1 MEKADSFL
9 LVLQRI
15 SSNLS
20 RKELEDM
27 KFLCK
32 MKIGK
37 RKLNEIEHGTE
48 LFSCLMQQNLLS
60 MSDTAFLVSM
70 LQSLKREDLVQ
81 DLASFLD
88 NKPGPGQQLDPQ
100 VEAQLEVA
108 FEVLCDH
115 VGRDW
120 KRLVR
125 KLGVSQVHIDRIV
138 YAHPHDLREQFYQS
152 LLLWKNSNDTEASVS
167 ALEKALRDCYLNLA
181 ADVLAERLEKL
192 EL

>member
-1 MEKADSFL
+1 MEKVDPL
-9 LVLQRI
+9 LAVLQHI

-37 RKLNEIEHGTE
+37 RKLNEIECGID
-48 LFSCLMQQNLLS
+48 LFSCLMQLNLLS
-60 MSDTAFLVSM
+60 MSNTDFLISM
-70 LQSLKREDLVQ
+70 LQSLKREDLMQELVNCVK
-81 DLASFLD
+81 
-88 NKPGPGQQLDPQ
+88 NKPGPGRQLDPK

-108 FEVLCDH
+108 FDTLCDQ

-125 KLGVSQVHIDRIV
+125 KLGVSQVDIDRMV
-138 YAHPHDLREQFYQS
+138 YAHPRDLREQFYQS
-152 LLLWKNSNDTEASVS
+152 LLLWKKSNDKDANVS
-167 ALEKALRDCYLNLA
+167 TIQQALRDCNLNLT
-181 ADVLAERLEKL
+181 ADILAEKL
-192 EL
+192 AVMLL

>member
-1 MEKADSFL
+1 MEKADLFL

-37 RKLNEIEHGTE
+37 RKLNEIEQGTE

-60 MSDTAFLVSM
+60 MSNTAFLVSM

-81 DLASFLD
+81 ELASFVD
-88 NKPGPGQQLDPQ
+88 KPGPGQQLDPQ

-108 FEVLCDH
+108 FQVLCDE

-138 YAHPHDLREQFYQS
+138 YAHPNDLREQFYQS

-167 ALEKALRDCYLNLA
+167 TIEKALRDCYLNLA
-181 ADVLAERLEKL
+181 ADILAERLEQMAL
-192 EL
+192 

>member
-1 MEKADSFL
+1 MEKGDLFL
-9 LVLQRI
+9 AGLHHI

-37 RKLNEIEHGTE
+37 RKLNEIEQAID
-48 LFSCLMQQNLLS
+48 LFTCLMQQNLLS
-60 MSDTAFLVSM
+60 MGNTDFLISM
-70 LQSLKREDLVQ
+70 LQSLKREDLIQELTNCVEKRP
-81 DLASFLD
+81 S
-88 NKPGPGQQLDPQ
+88 PEEQLDPK

-108 FEVLCDH
+108 FNTLCDQ

-125 KLGVSQVHIDRIV
+125 RLGISQADIERIV
-138 YAHPHDLREQFYQS
+138 YAQPHDLKEQFFQS
-152 LLLWKNSNDTEASVS
+152 LLHWKKTNGKEANVS
-167 ALEKALRDCYLNLA
+167 TIEKALRDCNLNLT
-181 ADVLAERLEKL
+181 ADILAEKL
-192 EL
+192 EEMTL